1 MLWAKEGLRKYS
13 FMKKLYMMS
22 DLKQFRMVGRWHG
35 NREVAKGGWKV
46 GQSFSKVHLPFNG
59 PVNTFI
65 EYSPFSKLR
74 SFMQISLRV
83 QSKVE
88 KFPTKGSLECQLVK
102 LA

>member
-1 MLWAKEGLRKYS
+1 MLGW
-13 FMKKLYMMS
+13 
-22 DLKQFRMVGRWHG
+22 WHG
-35 NREVAKGGWKV
+35 NIEVAKGGWEV
-46 GQSFSKVHLPFNG
+46 GQSFSELYLPFNG

-88 KFPTKGSLECQLVK
+88 KFSTKGSLECQLVK